1 MNNDHNDHAR
11 ISCEET
17 FTEDMGPATWANEP
31 EQPQPEPSHR
41 DGDYW
46 EQLVMRAA
54 SKPEQPRPEPQPEPS
69 HKEAHGRCEDAP
81 CCGCCGGYEDDGYG
95 SPADDAW
102 HDANEYPD
110 W

>member
-1 MNNDHNDHAR
+1 MNDLHDMIR

-17 FTEDMGPATWANEP
+17 ITPDTEAQLEHEA
-31 EQPQPEPSHR
+31 QPELAEAL
-41 DGDYW
+41 G
-46 EQLVMRAA
+46 AA
-54 SKPEQPRPEPQPEPS
+54 YGEPS
-69 HKEAHGRCEDAP
+69 HKEVAGVCEDAP
-81 CCGCCGGYEDDGYG
+81 CCGCCGGSIEDGYG

>member
-1 MNNDHNDHAR
+1 MMNDNNNGHAR

-41 DGDYW
+41 
-46 EQLVMRAA
+46 EQ
-54 SKPEQPRPEPQPEPS
+54 
-69 HKEAHGRCEDAP
+69 HGRCEDAP
-81 CCGCCGGYEDDGYG
+81 CCGCCGGYGDDGYG

>member
-1 MNNDHNDHAR
+1 MMNDDNNHAR

-17 FTEDMGPATWANEP
+17 FAEDMGPATWANEP
-31 EQPQPEPSHR
+31 EP
-41 DGDYW
+41 
-46 EQLVMRAA
+46 AT
-54 SKPEQPRPEPQPEPS
+54 

-81 CCGCCGGYEDDGYG
+81 CCGCCGSYEEDGYG